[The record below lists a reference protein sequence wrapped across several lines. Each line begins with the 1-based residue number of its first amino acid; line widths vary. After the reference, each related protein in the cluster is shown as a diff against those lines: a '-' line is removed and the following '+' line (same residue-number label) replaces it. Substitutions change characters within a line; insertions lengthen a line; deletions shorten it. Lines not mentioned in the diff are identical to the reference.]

1 MKNFARLITVF
12 FCVIT
17 LSALMTH
24 LLELRVKITLPKD
37 DYQMVQ
43 SIYSGWQWLGIFEIG
58 AILLTFVWTMMVR
71 KEKNVFPYILSAL
84 ICFVISIVIFFTFTF
99 PANQAT
105 VNWTKL
111 PENWADLR
119 REWEYSHAV
128 RALLNLAGFMLLMIA
143 ILRKRRRLS

>member
-1 MKNFARLITVF
+1 
-12 FCVIT
+12 
-17 LSALMTH
+17 MTH

-37 DYQMVQ
+37 DYQVVQ

-58 AILLTFVWTMMVR
+58 AILLTFVWTMKVR